1 MVFVHEYHKSLCRKT
16 AKIIGLRRV
25 VEYSEHYKIARSII
39 SMHALYSGR
48 KSSSIIIS
56 RRMRN

>member
-25 VEYSEHYKIARSII
+25 VEYSEHYKIARSINLNACVVFR
-39 SMHALYSGR
+39 S
-48 KSSSIIIS
+48 
-56 RRMRN
+56 